1 MIRTYHAHIYFS
13 LDEMTLAGQVRQN
26 IAQAMPQVTYL
37 GELIP
42 IPIGPHPKPMFEIHI
57 PAADFNY
64 AMATIEKLRE
74 GLSVLIHP
82 VQHDE
87 VAAHTVDAVWLGE
100 TLTLNID
107 FLKKYMLLHKL
118 K

>member
-1 MIRTYHAHIYFS
+1 MFHAHIYFTKQS
-13 LDEMTLAGQVRQN
+13 SDLAAKVRQN
-26 IAQAMPQVTYL
+26 IAQAIPQLTYI

-42 IPIGPHPKPMFEIHI
+42 MPIGPHPMPMFEIHI
-57 PAADFNY
+57 PTQQFDAAIAKIDS
-64 AMATIEKLRE
+64 LRE

-87 VAAHTVDAVWLGE
+87 VAAHTVGAVWLGKA
-100 TLTLNID
+100 LTLNID
-107 FLKKYMLLHKL
+107 FLKKHMAMQKQ